1 MRSHESYP
9 QGAGQSI
16 PQPELLD
23 CSNVNADGDWSQ
35 DESATS
41 GSAGSDAAE
50 MRHINALKAE
60 LAAEKERFL
69 RLAADFDNFR
79 KRITQESEGR
89 AAAQKKAFIQE
100 LLPIIDNLERAVG
113 SGSSTSEDPVLKGVD
128 MTLQQ
133 LNRLLR
139 VHGVESQDCIG
150 QPFDPHVHEAVG
162 SRYDP
167 EKPDHVI
174 LEVIQP
180 GYSYGS
186 EILRP
191 AKVVIND
198 HSQQRPFERQLRKQ
212 SKDD

>member
-1 MRSHESYP
+1 M
-9 QGAGQSI
+9 
-16 PQPELLD
+16 
-23 CSNVNADGDWSQ
+23 NADADSSQ
-35 DESATS
+35 NGSDPS
-41 GSAGSDAAE
+41 GSTGSETGETLD
-50 MRHINALKAE
+50 INALKTE

-79 KRITQESEGR
+79 KRAAQESERR

-100 LLPIIDNLERAVG
+100 LLPIIDNLERAIN
-113 SGSSTSEDPVLKGVD
+113 SGSSASADPLLKGVE

-133 LNRLLR
+133 LNQLLR
-139 VHGVESQDCIG
+139 AHGVEPQDSIG
-150 QPFDPHVHEAVG
+150 QPFDPHSHEAVG

-174 LEVIQP
+174 LQVVQR

-198 HSQQRPFERQLRKQ
+198 YSKHHPPETTAAETERE
-212 SKDD
+212 

>member
-1 MRSHESYP
+1 M
-9 QGAGQSI
+9 
-16 PQPELLD
+16 
-23 CSNVNADGDWSQ
+23 NADADSSQ
-35 DESATS
+35 NGSDPS
-41 GSAGSDAAE
+41 GSTGSETGETLD
-50 MRHINALKAE
+50 INALKAE

-79 KRITQESEGR
+79 KRAAQESERR

-100 LLPIIDNLERAVG
+100 LLPIIDNLERAIN
-113 SGSSTSEDPVLKGVD
+113 SGSSASADSLLKGVE

-133 LNRLLR
+133 LNQLLR
-139 VHGVESQDCIG
+139 AHGVEPQDSIG
-150 QPFDPHVHEAVG
+150 QPFDPHSHEAVG

-174 LEVIQP
+174 LQVVQR

-198 HSQQRPFERQLRKQ
+198 YSKHHPPETTAAETER
-212 SKDD
+212 D